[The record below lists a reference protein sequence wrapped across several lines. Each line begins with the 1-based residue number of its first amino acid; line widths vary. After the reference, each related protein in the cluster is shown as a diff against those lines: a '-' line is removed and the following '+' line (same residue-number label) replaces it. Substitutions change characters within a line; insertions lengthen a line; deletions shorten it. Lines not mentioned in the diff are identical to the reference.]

1 MTTLPQQQQLSLSP
15 KILGLGMDQIGL
27 ITWILFLHS
36 ILSEVMLSVTS
47 LIDMFFYIIFLLL
60 RLMFVLALAVVK
72 ISLWLLRKDLI
83 GMVDY

>member
-15 KILGLGMDQIGL
+15 KILGLGMDQIGS

-36 ILSEVMLSVTS
+36 ILSEVVLSVTS

-60 RLMFVLALAVVK
+60 LVMFVLALAVVK